1 MRLFKLGSEENMM
14 CVVFLDDYKSH
25 VYRFVDEQK
34 LDRSLIGL
42 FFTIMVSVKILC
54 NAKRLV
60 LD

>member
-1 MRLFKLGSEENMM
+1 MM